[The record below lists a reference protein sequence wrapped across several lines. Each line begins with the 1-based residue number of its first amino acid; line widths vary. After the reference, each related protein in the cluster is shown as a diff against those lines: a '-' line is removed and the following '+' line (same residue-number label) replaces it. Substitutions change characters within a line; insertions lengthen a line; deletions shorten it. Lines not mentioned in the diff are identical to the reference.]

1 MHETWYK
8 AYTQINHYNHIGLEM
23 LLKFSIRFMAVL
35 LSVLILA
42 AIVIQFFFSSKLT
55 TDLWIIVVPVIL
67 GIPILTSVVIAK
79 DDELSIQWYI
89 HE

>member
-1 MHETWYK
+1 MHEMWYK

-23 LLKFSIRFMAVL
+23 LLKFAIRFMAVL

-67 GIPILTSVVIAK
+67 GIPIVTSVVIAK

>member
-1 MHETWYK
+1 MWYK

-23 LLKFSIRFMAVL
+23 LLKFAIRFMAVL

>member
-1 MHETWYK
+1 
-8 AYTQINHYNHIGLEM
+8 
-23 LLKFSIRFMAVL
+23 MAVL

-79 DDELSIQWYI
+79 DDELSIQ
-89 HE
+89 